1 MIIRENNDLYR
12 YEIHSLVKA
21 FRPGENV
28 KVIVAGDPH
37 AGKALRDDPDI
48 FMDLIFEEELLT
60 IRIHTGVSGAQG
72 PESGEKSPEG
82 GSLLR
87 EDDFVRS
94 CPVVHGTVKSRELK
108 DSMKAL
114 LYEAL
119 SEFTGRQ
126 LPWGDLIG
134 IRPTKIAMTQ
144 LENGAS
150 DDAVREALMR
160 EHRVSPEKAQL
171 AVDIAEREKRIL
183 SGIHYRNGYSLYIG
197 IPFCPSTCLYCSFT
211 SYPIAA
217 WRSRVD
223 DYLTALERELAE
235 TARIMEGSTLDT
247 VYIGGGTPTAIEAD
261 QLDRLLDA
269 VGRYYALDT
278 VQEFTVEAGRPDSIT
293 REKLLALRRH
303 PVTRI
308 SINPQTM
315 KEETL
320 RVIGRGHTAEQVRET
335 YELARESGFDNIN
348 MDIILGLPG
357 ETGEDVRYTVRE
369 IEALNPDSLTVHSLA
384 VKRAS
389 RLRRIIDENGYPVFI
404 NTDETMRIA
413 QEGAE
418 RMGMKPYY
426 LYRQKN
432 MSGNFENVG
441 YAREGKYGIYN
452 ILIMEE
458 KQTILAVGAGSIT
471 KRVFHQPDGT
481 LRIERC
487 EDAKDIDTYLSCHDE
502 MIGRK
507 RRLFAR

>member
-21 FRPGENV
+21 FLPEENI
-28 KVIVAGDPH
+28 KVVVAGDPH
-37 AGKALRDDPDI
+37 AEKSLREDPFI
-48 FMDLIFEEELLT
+48 FMDLCFEEDLLT
-60 IRIHTGVSGAQG
+60 IRIHAPSPGAG
-72 PESGEKSPEG
+72 KTLKAPCPEDAMPSQE
-82 GSLLR
+82 
-87 EDDFVRS
+87 DFVRS
-94 CPVVHGTVKSRELK
+94 CPVAGGTRKSRELK
-108 DSMKAL
+108 DSMKTL
-114 LYEAL
+114 LYQTL
-119 SEFTGRQ
+119 SEFTGRE

-144 LENGAS
+144 LETGAA
-150 DDAVREALMR
+150 DEEVCETLMR

-171 AVDIAEREKRIL
+171 AVDIANRERRIL
-183 SGIHYRNGYSLYIG
+183 SGIHYENGYSLYIG
-197 IPFCPSTCLYCSFT
+197 IPFCPTTCLYCSFT

-217 WRSRVD
+217 WQNRVE
-223 DYLTALERELAE
+223 DYLSALERELAE
-235 TARIMEGSTLDT
+235 TARIMKGFTLDT
-247 VYIGGGTPTAIEAD
+247 VYIGGGTPTSIGAD
-261 QLDRLLDA
+261 QLDRLLAA
-269 VGRYYALDT
+269 VERYYDMDT

-293 REKLLALRRH
+293 REKLSALRRH

-308 SINPQTM
+308 SVNPQTM
-315 KEETL
+315 NEETL
-320 RVIGRGHTAEQVRET
+320 RVIGRGHTAEQVKET
-335 YELARESGFDNIN
+335 YALARDCGFDNIN

-357 ETGEDVRYTVRE
+357 EDEEDVRFTIRG

-413 QEGAE
+413 SEGAA
-418 RMGMKPYY
+418 RMMMKPYY

-458 KQTILAVGAGSIT
+458 KQTILAAGAGSIT

-487 EDAKDIDTYLSCHDE
+487 EDAKDIHTYLTCHEE
-502 MIGRK
+502 MLERK
-507 RRLFAR
+507 RRLFAQ